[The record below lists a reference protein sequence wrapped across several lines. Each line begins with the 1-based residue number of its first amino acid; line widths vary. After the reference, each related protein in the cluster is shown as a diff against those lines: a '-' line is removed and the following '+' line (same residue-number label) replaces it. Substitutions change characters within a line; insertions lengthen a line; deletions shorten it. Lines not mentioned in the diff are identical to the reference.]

1 MDMDMSATFFAGS
14 ILVMMGFVVIIA
26 GIVLINNIFHNYWK
40 PVKIF
45 WPSASPYEE
54 AKEDKDEKTYPLR
67 KSQQLKEPK

>member
-1 MDMDMSATFFAGS
+1 MDMDTWATFFAGS
-14 ILVMMGFVVIIA
+14 ILVMLGFLVIIA

-54 AKEDKDEKTYPLR
+54 AADVKTYPMR
-67 KSQQLKEPK
+67 STQQVKENDDK

>member
-14 ILVMMGFVVIIA
+14 ILVMLGFVVIIA

-54 AKEDKDEKTYPLR
+54 SGDVKTYPMR
-67 KSQQLKEPK
+67 SAQQVKEKDDK